1 MSRSR
6 CSFLLAIAL
15 MTVALCSRSERAAG
29 QEVALTPMH
38 RLNVGVLLR
47 DIAIGREIKSSAP
60 TTSAI
65 GPLQAGSRKS
75 ILRCLRLSPSDMT
88 VNDYISAAMRRT

>member
-15 MTVALCSRSERAAG
+15 MTVALCSRGERAAG

-47 DIAIGREIKSSAP
+47 DIATGREIKSSAP

-65 GPLQAGSRKS
+65 GPRISRG
-75 ILRCLRLSPSDMT
+75 RRQRLCGAPPVFLFSDA
-88 VNDYISAAMRRT
+88 YR